1 MSTAAIAALVV
12 RCGLVLLFLP
22 FSALDKLINF
32 RGAVGQ
38 AGAIFPPLLAMTAIV
53 MGLGIEVCAS
63 LGIITGVADRAAAV
77 VLAGYCVA
85 TALLFKRFWTK
96 SDFWADAGGEGRGL
110 FWDFVKNLSL
120 GAGVLLI
127 AIGPDGSGL
136 ASLLARPFASSHPY
150 AATKDKP

>member
-1 MSTAAIAALVV
+1 MSAAAIAALVV
-12 RCGLVLLFLP
+12 RCGMVLLFLP

-38 AGAIFPPLLAMTAIV
+38 AGELFPPLLAVTAIV
-53 MGLGIEVCAS
+53 MGLGIEVLAS

-85 TALLFKRFWTK
+85 TALLFKRFWAASDFSK
-96 SDFWADAGGEGRGL
+96 SDGKGRGL
-110 FWDFVKNLSL
+110 FWDFLKNLSL

-136 ASLLARPFASSHPY
+136 GPFLAHPFASSHPY
-150 AATKDKP
+150 TAVNDMP